1 MFRISS
7 VPDSHPKK
15 SGPAGVPKHA
25 GDRYARIINM
35 PGLILKAIQDG
46 VLSISEADALK
57 AELEKNRFNF
67 DRAVRHFDAAL

>member
-1 MFRISS
+1 
-7 VPDSHPKK
+7 
-15 SGPAGVPKHA
+15 
-25 GDRYARIINM
+25 
-35 PGLILKAIQDG
+35 LKAIQDG